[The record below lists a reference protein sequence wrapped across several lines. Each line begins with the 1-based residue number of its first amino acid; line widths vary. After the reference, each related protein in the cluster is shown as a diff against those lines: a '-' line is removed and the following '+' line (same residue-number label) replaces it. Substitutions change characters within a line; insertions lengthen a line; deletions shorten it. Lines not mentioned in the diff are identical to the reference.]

1 MTLPFYTIGHS
12 NRTLDE
18 LVAMLRAVD
27 ITLLV
32 DIRKMTRSRANPQFN
47 EATLPDALAP
57 ADIGYEHIAEL
68 GGLRGKSRDVPD
80 ALNGFWTN
88 RSFHRYADYAL
99 SPEFRA
105 GLARLIALGEQQRCA
120 LMCSEAVW
128 WRCHRRIVSDYLLAR
143 GETVLHIMGLNRVEP
158 ARITAGATIR
168 DDGAVVYP
176 DADGDTQEDAATQS
190 NE

>member
-1 MTLPFYTIGHS
+1 
-12 NRTLDE
+12 
-18 LVAMLRAVD
+18 MLRAVD

-32 DIRKMTRSRANPQFN
+32 DIRKMTRSRTNPQFN
-47 EATLPDALAP
+47 EATLPDALAA

-158 ARITAGATIR
+158 ARITAGATVR
-168 DDGAVVYP
+168 DDGAIVYP
-176 DADGDTQEDAATQS
+176 DADGDTQEDAAAQS

>member
-32 DIRKMTRSRANPQFN
+32 DIRKMTRSRTNPQFN
-47 EATLPDALAP
+47 EATLPDALAA
-57 ADIGYEHIAEL
+57 ADIGYEHIAGL

-158 ARITAGATIR
+158 ARITAGATVR
-168 DDGAVVYP
+168 DDGAIVYP
-176 DADGDTQEDAATQS
+176 DADGDTQEDAAAQS

>member
-1 MTLPFYTIGHS
+1 VTLPFYTIGHS
-12 NRTLDE
+12 NRTLGE

-32 DIRKMTRSRANPQFN
+32 DIRKMTRSRTNPQFN
-47 EATLPDALAP
+47 EATLPDALAA

-105 GLARLIALGEQQRCA
+105 GLTRLIALGSSSAARSC
-120 LMCSEAVW
+120 V
-128 WRCHRRIVSDYLLAR
+128 RRPS
-143 GETVLHIMGLNRVEP
+143 G
-158 ARITAGATIR
+158 
-168 DDGAVVYP
+168 GAVTGVSCP
-176 DADGDTQEDAATQS
+176 TTCSRAARRCCTS
-190 NE
+190 WA

>member
-1 MTLPFYTIGHS
+1 VTLPFYTIGHS
-12 NRTLDE
+12 NRTLGE

-32 DIRKMTRSRANPQFN
+32 DIRKMTRSRTNPQFN
-47 EATLPDALAP
+47 EATLPDALAA

-105 GLARLIALGEQQRCA
+105 GLTRLIALGSSSAAR
-120 LMCSEAVW
+120 V
-128 WRCHRRIVSDYLLAR
+128 RRPS
-143 GETVLHIMGLNRVEP
+143 G
-158 ARITAGATIR
+158 
-168 DDGAVVYP
+168 GAVTGVSCP
-176 DADGDTQEDAATQS
+176 TTCSRAARRCCTS
-190 NE
+190 WA

>member
-32 DIRKMTRSRANPQFN
+32 DIRKMTRSRTNPQFN
-47 EATLPDALAP
+47 EATLPDALAA

-143 GETVLHIMGLNRVEP
+143 GETVLHIMGLNRVGP
-158 ARITAGATIR
+158 ARITAGATVR

-176 DADGDTQEDAATQS
+176 DADGDTQEDAAPQS

>member
-18 LVAMLRAVD
+18 LVAMLRTVD

-32 DIRKMTRSRANPQFN
+32 DIRKMTRSRTNPQFN
-47 EATLPDALAP
+47 EATLPDALAA

-143 GETVLHIMGLNRVEP
+143 GDTVLHIMGLNRVEP
-158 ARITAGATIR
+158 ARITAGATVR

-176 DADGDTQEDAATQS
+176 DADGDTQEDATAQS

>member
-47 EATLPDALAP
+47 EATLPDALAA

-68 GGLRGKSRDVPD
+68 GV
-80 ALNGFWTN
+80 
-88 RSFHRYADYAL
+88 
-99 SPEFRA
+99 
-105 GLARLIALGEQQRCA
+105 
-120 LMCSEAVW
+120 
-128 WRCHRRIVSDYLLAR
+128 
-143 GETVLHIMGLNRVEP
+143 
-158 ARITAGATIR
+158 IR
-168 DDGAVVYP
+168 QTDDGGWSIGGVAAQIVLTMFPQRIRHAVLI
-176 DADGDTQEDAATQS
+176 GTTS
-190 NE
+190 T

>member
-12 NRTLDE
+12 NRTLGE

-32 DIRKMTRSRANPQFN
+32 DIRKMTRSRTNPQFN
-47 EATLPDALAP
+47 EATLPVALAP
-57 ADIGYEHIAEL
+57 SDIAYEHVAAL

-105 GLARLIALGEQQRCA
+105 GLTRLIALGEQQRCA

-128 WRCHRRIVSDYLLAR
+128 WRCHRRIVADYLIAR

-158 ARITAGATIR
+158 ARITAGATVR

-176 DADGDTQEDAATQS
+176 DADGDTQEDAAPQS

>member
-32 DIRKMTRSRANPQFN
+32 DIRKMTRSRTNPQFN
-47 EATLPDALAP
+47 EATLPDALAA

-80 ALNGFWTN
+80 ALNSFWTN

-176 DADGDTQEDAATQS
+176 DADGDTQEDAPAQS

>member
-27 ITLLV
+27 VTLLV
-32 DIRKMTRSRANPQFN
+32 DIRKMTRSRTNPQFN
-47 EATLPDALAP
+47 EATLPDALAA

-168 DDGAVVYP
+168 DDGAIVYP
-176 DADGDTQEDAATQS
+176 DADGDTQEDATAQS

>member
-32 DIRKMTRSRANPQFN
+32 DIRKMTRSRTNPQFN
-47 EATLPDALAP
+47 EATLPDALAA

>member
-32 DIRKMTRSRANPQFN
+32 DIRKMTRSRTNPQFN
-47 EATLPDALAP
+47 EATLPDALAA
-57 ADIGYEHIAEL
+57 ADIGYKHIAEL

-158 ARITAGATIR
+158 ARITAGATVR

-176 DADGDTQEDAATQS
+176 DADGDTQEDAAPQS

>member
-32 DIRKMTRSRANPQFN
+32 DIRKKTRSRTNPQFN
-47 EATLPDALAP
+47 EATLPDALAA

-158 ARITAGATIR
+158 ARITAGATVR
-168 DDGAVVYP
+168 DDGAIVYP
-176 DADGDTQEDAATQS
+176 DADGDTQEDAAAQS

>member
-12 NRTLDE
+12 NRTLGE

-32 DIRKMTRSRANPQFN
+32 DIRKMTRSRTNPQFN
-47 EATLPDALAP
+47 EATLPDALAA

-158 ARITAGATIR
+158 ARITAGATVR

-176 DADGDTQEDAATQS
+176 DADGDTQEDAAPQS

>member
-12 NRTLDE
+12 NRTLGE

-32 DIRKMTRSRANPQFN
+32 DIRKMTRSRTNPQFN
-47 EATLPDALAP
+47 EATLPDALAA

-105 GLARLIALGEQQRCA
+105 GLTRLIALGEQQRCA

-158 ARITAGATIR
+158 ARITAGATVR

-176 DADGDTQEDAATQS
+176 DADGDTQEDAAPQS

>member
-32 DIRKMTRSRANPQFN
+32 DIRKMTRSRTNPQFN
-47 EATLPDALAP
+47 EATLPDALAA

-158 ARITAGATIR
+158 ARITAGATVR

-176 DADGDTQEDAATQS
+176 DADGDTQEDATAQS

>member
-32 DIRKMTRSRANPQFN
+32 DIRKMTRSRTNPQFN
-47 EATLPDALAP
+47 EATLPDALAA

-105 GLARLIALGEQQRCA
+105 GLTRLIALGEQQRCA

-158 ARITAGATIR
+158 ARITAGATVR

-176 DADGDTQEDAATQS
+176 DADGDTQEDAAPQS

>member
-32 DIRKMTRSRANPQFN
+32 DIRKMTRSRTNPQFN
-47 EATLPDALAP
+47 EATLPDALAA

-143 GETVLHIMGLNRVEP
+143 GDTVLHIMGLNRVEP
-158 ARITAGATIR
+158 ARITAGATVR
-168 DDGAVVYP
+168 DDGALVYP
-176 DADGDTQEDAATQS
+176 DADGDTQEDAAPQS

>member
-32 DIRKMTRSRANPQFN
+32 DIRKMTRSRTNPQFN
-47 EATLPDALAP
+47 EATLPDALAA

-158 ARITAGATIR
+158 ARITAGATVR

-176 DADGDTQEDAATQS
+176 DADGDTQEDAAPQS

>member
-32 DIRKMTRSRANPQFN
+32 DIRKMTRSRTNPQFN
-47 EATLPDALAP
+47 EATLPDALAA

-120 LMCSEAVW
+120 FMCSEAVW

-158 ARITAGATIR
+158 ARITAGATVR

-176 DADGDTQEDAATQS
+176 DADGDTQEDAAPQS

>member
-27 ITLLV
+27 VTLLV
-32 DIRKMTRSRANPQFN
+32 DIRKMTRSRTNPQFN
-47 EATLPDALAP
+47 EATLPDALAA

-158 ARITAGATIR
+158 ARITAGATVR

-176 DADGDTQEDAATQS
+176 DADGDTQEDAPPQS

>member
-32 DIRKMTRSRANPQFN
+32 DIRKMTRSRTNPQFN
-47 EATLPDALAP
+47 EATLPDALAA

-105 GLARLIALGEQQRCA
+105 GLARLISLGEQQRCA

-158 ARITAGATIR
+158 ARITAGATVR

-176 DADGDTQEDAATQS
+176 DADGDTQEDAAPQS

>member
-32 DIRKMTRSRANPQFN
+32 DIRKMTRSRTNPQFN
-47 EATLPDALAP
+47 EATLPDALAA

-99 SPEFRA
+99 SPEFRT

-168 DDGAVVYP
+168 DDGAIVYP
-176 DADGDTQEDAATQS
+176 DADGDTQEDATPQS

>member
-32 DIRKMTRSRANPQFN
+32 DIRKMTRSRTNPQFN
-47 EATLPDALAP
+47 EATLPDALAA

-158 ARITAGATIR
+158 ARITAGATVR
-168 DDGAVVYP
+168 DDGALVYP
-176 DADGDTQEDAATQS
+176 DADGDTQEDAAPQS

>member
-18 LVAMLRAVD
+18 LVAMLRTVD

-32 DIRKMTRSRANPQFN
+32 DIRKMTRSRTNPQFN
-47 EATLPDALAP
+47 EATLPDALAA

-158 ARITAGATIR
+158 ARITAGATVR

-176 DADGDTQEDAATQS
+176 DADGDTQEDAAPQS

>member
-32 DIRKMTRSRANPQFN
+32 DIRKMTRSRTNPQFN
-47 EATLPDALAP
+47 EATLPDALAA

-158 ARITAGATIR
+158 ARITAGATVR
-168 DDGAVVYP
+168 DDGAIVYP
-176 DADGDTQEDAATQS
+176 DADGDTQEDAAAQS

>member
-27 ITLLV
+27 VTLLV
-32 DIRKMTRSRANPQFN
+32 DIRKMTRSRTNPQFN
-47 EATLPDALAP
+47 EATLPDALAA

-168 DDGAVVYP
+168 DDGAIVYP
-176 DADGDTQEDAATQS
+176 DADGDTQEDAPPQS

>member
-32 DIRKMTRSRANPQFN
+32 DIRKMTRSRTNPQFN
-47 EATLPDALAP
+47 EATLPDALAA
-57 ADIGYEHIAEL
+57 ADIGYKHIAEL

-158 ARITAGATIR
+158 ARITAGATVR

-176 DADGDTQEDAATQS
+176 DADGDTQEDAAPQS
-190 NE
+190 NK

>member
-12 NRTLDE
+12 NRTLGE

-32 DIRKMTRSRANPQFN
+32 DIRKMTRSRTNPQFN
-47 EATLPDALAP
+47 EATLPDALAA

-80 ALNGFWTN
+80 ALNGFWRN

-158 ARITAGATIR
+158 ARITAGATVR

-176 DADGDTQEDAATQS
+176 DADGDTQEDAAPQS

>member
-32 DIRKMTRSRANPQFN
+32 DIRKMTRSRTNPQFN
-47 EATLPDALAP
+47 EATLPDALAA

-143 GETVLHIMGLNRVEP
+143 GDTVLHIMGLNRVEP
-158 ARITAGATIR
+158 ARITAGATVR

-176 DADGDTQEDAATQS
+176 DADGDTHEDAAPQS

>member
-47 EATLPDALAP
+47 EATLPDALAA